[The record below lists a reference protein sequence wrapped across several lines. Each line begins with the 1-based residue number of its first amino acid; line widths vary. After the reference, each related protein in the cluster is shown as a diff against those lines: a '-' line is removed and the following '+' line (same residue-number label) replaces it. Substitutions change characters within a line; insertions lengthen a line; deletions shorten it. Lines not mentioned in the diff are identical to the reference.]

1 MPNEEPETPVPFTE
15 RIKRLLPGIMMVRRE
30 LINEYTKTSE
40 DRSKLF
46 ASMLNPLRTIFELK
60 EETKW
65 TAEYYLGMICEI
77 LFHCDGTEVLY
88 NRSGSLLLSRPTRE
102 EEFLTR
108 VKDLVALCPPPKNSA
123 TSGDDLEAILTRPKS
138 EELIP
143 ARRWVETLWTIVGPD
158 WKMAHYSDV
167 CKGLSPVSLMD
178 PGNPPLKLS
187 GRLMIRGQEPVVLY
201 DPQGRVVAII
211 PRDIYE
217 DICNT

>member
-1 MPNEEPETPVPFTE
+1 ME
-15 RIKRLLPGIMMVRRE
+15 KRE
-30 LINEYTKTSE
+30 LTPEEKIDIVFRMIKTWTPRSSE
-40 DRSKLF
+40 TLEQVFPKATWPEDIRKCTLQEFLTRVFNNDPESVMK
-46 ASMLNPLRTIFELK
+46 
-60 EETKW
+60 
-65 TAEYYLGMICEI
+65 
-77 LFHCDGTEVLY
+77 DGVP
-88 NRSGSLLLSRPTRE
+88 SAGSLLLSRPTRE